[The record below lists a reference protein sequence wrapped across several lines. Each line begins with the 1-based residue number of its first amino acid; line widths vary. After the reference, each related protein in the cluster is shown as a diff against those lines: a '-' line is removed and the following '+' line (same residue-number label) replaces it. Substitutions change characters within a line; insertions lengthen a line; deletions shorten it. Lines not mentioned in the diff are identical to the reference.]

1 VDQKRIIKR
10 YSNRKLY
17 DTQESRYI
25 TIAQIGEF
33 VKRGE
38 EVCVIDNASKDDLTE
53 VILAQVLVE
62 EQKGK
67 KSVPIQALRDLLHER
82 TEGVLTSLREGP
94 IGRLIPTK
102 RDKDEQTATEK
113 PAEKTAERP
122 TEKPARVGLV
132 DQAKGTFEEFQHR
145 VDERIN
151 AVLPSVLPWRE
162 LEVEVAR
169 LKERVAELEAQVSRL
184 EGRK

>member
-1 VDQKRIIKR
+1 MEPKRIVKR

-17 DTQESRYI
+17 DTKESRYI
-25 TIAQIGEF
+25 TITQIGEF

-38 EVCVIDNASKDDLTE
+38 DVTVIDNATKEDLTE

-62 EQKGK
+62 EQKGQ

-82 TEGVLTSLREGP
+82 TEGVLSSLREGP
-94 IGRLIPTK
+94 IGRLIPSK
-102 RDKDEQTATEK
+102 REKDGVDEVEPEK
-113 PAEKTAERP
+113 PEKVS
-122 TEKPARVGLV
+122 EKRVGIV
-132 DQAKGTFEEFQHR
+132 DQAKGTIEEFQHR

-169 LKERVAELEAQVSRL
+169 LKARVEELEAKVKTL
-184 EGRK
+184 EEAGKPKQT

>member
-17 DTQESRYI
+17 DTKESRYI

-38 EVCVIDNASKDDLTE
+38 DVCVVDNATKDDLTE

-102 RDKDEQTATEK
+102 RDKEPQEEDKPVEK
-113 PAEKTAERP
+113 VA
-122 TEKPARVGLV
+122 EKPARVGLV

-162 LEVEVAR
+162 LEVEVAQLR
-169 LKERVAELEAQVSRL
+169 ERVTELEAQVARL
-184 EGRK
+184 EKKD